1 MSYVSYVQSTALQC
15 IAHHQHGKN
24 RARQGKTP
32 GIATTANYLDPK
44 STTREEC
51 QNILS
56 TVVRGK
62 TSLLKYLF
70 HYKIKYSKQTST
82 MLFTNKLYKNIKITW
97 NRGLKTTSY

>member
-70 HYKIKYSKQTST
+70 HYKINYSKQIWVLSI
-82 MLFTNKLYKNIKITW
+82 NRLYNNIKTV
-97 NRGLKTTSY
+97 GKVEKK